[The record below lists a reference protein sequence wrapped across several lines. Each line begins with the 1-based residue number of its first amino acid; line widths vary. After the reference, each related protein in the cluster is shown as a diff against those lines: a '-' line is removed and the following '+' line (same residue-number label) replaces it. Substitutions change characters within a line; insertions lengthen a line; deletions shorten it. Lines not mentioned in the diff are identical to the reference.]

1 MAQIAMNIVP
11 NRRKMTIYDPSGAR
25 KYLTKDERDQF
36 LDAAASLDRLT
47 RTFCMT
53 LAYTGCRLSEAT
65 ALTGESIDFSAKA
78 VVIETLKKRH
88 RGIFRSV
95 PVPPN
100 YLEAI
105 ELVHGLRELKHRKA
119 RLWPWSRRTAGRRVE
134 EVMALAKLEGIH
146 ATAKGLRH
154 GFAIFAIQKGVGLNT
169 VQKWLGHANMETTAI
184 YTEAVGDEERA
195 LAMRMWD

>member
-1 MAQIAMNIVP
+1 MDIVS
-11 NRRKMTIYDPSGAR
+11 NRQKMTIFDPSGAR
-25 KYLTKDERDQF
+25 KYLTKAERDQF
-36 LDAAASLDRLT
+36 LDAAATLDRAT

-65 ALTGESIDFSAKA
+65 ALTGECIDFSGQA
-78 VVIETLKKRH
+78 VTVESLKKRR
-88 RGIFRSV
+88 RGSFRSV
-95 PVPPN
+95 PVPSN
-100 YLEAI
+100 YLETMDM
-105 ELVHGLRELKHRKA
+105 VHGLRENKQRKA

-134 EVMALAKLEGIH
+134 QVMELAKLEGPQ

-154 GFAIFAIQKGVGLNT
+154 GFAVYAVQKGVGLNT

-195 LAMRMWD
+195 LAMRMWN